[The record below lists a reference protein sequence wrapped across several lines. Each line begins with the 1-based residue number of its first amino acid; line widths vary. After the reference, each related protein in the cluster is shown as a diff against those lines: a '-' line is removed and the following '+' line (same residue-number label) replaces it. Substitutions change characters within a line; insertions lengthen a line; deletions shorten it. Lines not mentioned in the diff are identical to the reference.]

1 MGIMQPVPN
10 GFRLIAFQYDSC
22 IKGTLSSSIY
32 RNKSPISTSEIGL
45 LAPPGGLEPL
55 AYRLGGDR
63 SVQLSYGG
71 KMDQK

>member
-1 MGIMQPVPN
+1 M
-10 GFRLIAFQYDSC
+10 
-22 IKGTLSSSIY
+22 
-32 RNKSPISTSEIGL
+32 SPISEVEIGL

>member
-1 MGIMQPVPN
+1 MQ
-10 GFRLIAFQYDSC
+10 
-22 IKGTLSSSIY
+22 KE
-32 RNKSPISTSEIGL
+32 SPISTIEIGL